1 MIEERHEELASLY
14 AFDLLEGE
22 ELTRFE
28 EALARDPELQSLV
41 RSLRDTSAHFAYAAS
56 TPPPITLKERVL
68 SNLKPQAVS
77 AAPQAEIIRPPF
89 SVFRSPQIP
98 WAVAACFAV
107 LAAWLGQ
114 RALSARSELSHLR
127 RQNAIADVTLQS
139 VRQQLEAD
147 RIVTRRQIDTLDRDL
162 KAEQA
167 RLAEARAEVLRTTS
181 QLAAANDRAR
191 AATDYTLQL
200 AEARRVL
207 ADRETQVASLTQRV
221 DALAGASAELGRQL
235 ELARDRMGQL
245 ASDMLRERELADFK
259 ISVLASLARDH
270 PQALAVAVW
279 DSPRKEGV
287 LKVENLPALSPTQDY
302 QLWVVDPQYKDPV
315 DGGVFTVTPGT
326 GEARLTFTAKQPV
339 TAVNAF
345 AISLERKGGVP
356 KAEGPI
362 LLLGK

>member
-1 MIEERHEELASLY
+1 MIEERYEELASLY

-22 ELTRFE
+22 ELHGFE
-28 EALARDPELQSLV
+28 AALARDPELGNLV
-41 RSLRDTSAHFAYAAS
+41 RSLRETSARFAYSVS
-56 TPPPITLKERVL
+56 TPAPVSLRTRVL
-68 SNLKPQAVS
+68 ANLKTQTAGEP
-77 AAPQAEIIRPPF
+77 APGQIIRPPL
-89 SVFRSPQIP
+89 SLFRSPQIP
-98 WAVAACFAV
+98 WAVAACLAV

-114 RALSARSELSHLR
+114 RAVTAHGELSQLR
-127 RQNAIADVTLQS
+127 RQNALADVTLQS

-147 RIVTRRQIDTLDRDL
+147 RIVAQRQIETLNRDL
-162 KAEQA
+162 QSEQL
-167 RLAEARAEVLRTTS
+167 RLAEARAEVVRS
-181 QLAAANDRAR
+181 GAQLAALNDRAR
-191 AATDYTLQL
+191 AAGDYERQL
-200 AEARRVL
+200 AEARRGL
-207 ADRETQVASLTQRV
+207 AERETQVASLSQRV

-259 ISVLASLARDH
+259 ISVLASLAREH

-279 DSPRKEGV
+279 DSSRKEGV
-287 LKVENLPALSPTQDY
+287 LKVENLPALAPTQDY

-339 TAVNAF
+339 AAVNAF